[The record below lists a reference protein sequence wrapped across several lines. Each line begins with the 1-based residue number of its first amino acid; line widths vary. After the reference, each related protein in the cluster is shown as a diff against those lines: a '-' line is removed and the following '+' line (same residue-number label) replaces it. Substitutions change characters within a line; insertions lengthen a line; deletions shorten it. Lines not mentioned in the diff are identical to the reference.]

1 MKSIACSNLKNKLTT
16 TIDEVCEEHA
26 PVIIT
31 RKNTPSTV
39 LLSPADYAALEE
51 TAYLL
56 KSPDNAMRLM
66 ESVAELESG
75 RGVEKTLVE

>member
-1 MKSIACSNLKNKLTT
+1 MKSITCTNLRNKLTA

-26 PVIIT
+26 PIVIT
-31 RKNTPSTV
+31 RNNTPSVV
-39 LLSPADYAALEE
+39 LLSLADYTALEE

-56 KSPDNAMRLM
+56 KSPNNAMRLM

-75 RGVEKTLVE
+75 RGDEKAQVN